1 MAPCAARATPDGRP
15 DGAPL
20 TPGASALEP
29 ERRRRE
35 RRINARVADLT
46 IPEMRRLL
54 VTTLLSTIVIVLFLY
69 MVRRVI
75 VAGVLGV
82 IIAVYIRPLYQRLVA
97 LTGRRAPAALLTLL
111 AVVIP
116 VLAALAYSY
125 AEIIDLAAYVDDH
138 REVISGQVADAVHRV
153 PFMESAN
160 VGGSVRTWVLAT
172 SGYGARVPAI
182 IRGAIVGFSI
192 AATVFFFTTF
202 YILVDGESLTD
213 WIRAKIPPRYA
224 ELRAALETSVTGVL
238 YGAIYSTLVTQTLKS
253 VVILVLNLIFGVPL
267 AAVLAIISFIIG
279 FFPIVGS
286 WSVYVPVALW
296 LLVFRGAA
304 VPAIVMVLVGFF
316 GNTLFISMYL
326 RPKLAAD
333 RSRVLNFYWMLV
345 ALVTG
350 VYTFGLAGIL
360 IGPILIG
367 MLKAIIDTVSAT
379 TGWRVLDEGD
389 DDDAF
394 TGATT

>member
-1 MAPCAARATPDGRP
+1 MTAPP
-15 DGAPL
+15 
-20 TPGASALEP
+20 LEP

-35 RRINARVADLT
+35 RRVNALVADLT

-54 VTTLLSTIVIVLFLY
+54 ATTLLSSIVVVLFLY

-75 VAGVLGV
+75 VAGILGV
-82 IIAVYIRPLYQRLVA
+82 IIAVYIRPLYSRL
-97 LTGRRAPAALLTLL
+97 LRLFGRRAPAALLTIVLL
-111 AVVIP
+111 IVP

-125 AEIIDLAAYVDDH
+125 VELSELAGHVEDNRSAIGAQLTEAI
-138 REVISGQVADAVHRV
+138 RRL
-153 PFMESAN
+153 PFMEDAD
-160 VGGSVRTWVLAT
+160 VGASVQTWLLAT
-172 SGYGARVPAI
+172 AGYGARLPGIVRRAL
-182 IRGAIVGFSI
+182 VGFSI
-192 AATVFFFTTF
+192 ASTIFLFTTF
-202 YILVDGESLTD
+202 YILVDGENLAR
-213 WIRAKIPPRYA
+213 WIRGTIPPRYA
-224 ELRAALETSVTGVL
+224 ELRSALETSVRGVL
-238 YGAIYSTLVTQTLKS
+238 YGAIYSTLVTQTIKS
-253 VVILVLNLIFGVPL
+253 VVILALNLIFGVPL
-267 AAVLAIISFIIG
+267 AAVLAILSFIIG

-296 LLVFRGAA
+296 LLVFRGAT
-304 VPAIVMVLVGFF
+304 VPAIVMILVGFF
-316 GNTLFISMYL
+316 GNSLFISMYL

-367 MLKAIIDTVSAT
+367 MLKAIIDTVSAG

-389 DDDAF
+389 IDDSVA
-394 TGATT
+394 GAGR

>member
-1 MAPCAARATPDGRP
+1 VTGSP
-15 DGAPL
+15 
-20 TPGASALEP
+20 SLEP

-35 RRINARVADLT
+35 RRVNERVADLT

-54 VTTLLSTIVIVLFLY
+54 VTTLLSSIVIVLFLY
-69 MVRRVI
+69 MVRHVI
-75 VAGVLGV
+75 VAGVLGA
-82 IIAVYIRPLYQRLVA
+82 IIAIYVRPLYLRLLPV
-97 LTGRRAPAALLTLL
+97 TKRRAPAAMLTIA
-111 AVVIP
+111 AVIVPI
-116 VLAALAYSY
+116 LAALAYSY
-125 AEIIDLAAYVDDH
+125 AELSELARYVDVN
-138 REVISGQVADAVHRV
+138 REAIAAQVAEAVHRI
-153 PFMESAN
+153 PFMEGAN
-160 VGGSVRTWVLAT
+160 IGASIRTWLVAT
-172 SGYGARVPAI
+172 SAYGSRLPGLLRHAL
-182 IRGAIVGFSI
+182 VGFSI
-192 AATVFFFTTF
+192 AATIFIFTAF
-202 YILVDGESLTD
+202 YILLDADVLGAWVRS
-213 WIRAKIPPRYA
+213 KIPPRYA
-224 ELRAALETSVTGVL
+224 ELRVALETSVSGVL

-253 VVILVLNLIFGVPL
+253 VVILAMNLIFGVPL

-304 VPAIVMVLVGFF
+304 VPAIVMVLVGFL

-379 TGWRVLDEGD
+379 TGWRVLDESD
-389 DDDAF
+389 ADDAV
-394 TGATT
+394 TGATA

>member
-1 MAPCAARATPDGRP
+1 VTAPPTPLD
-15 DGAPL
+15 
-20 TPGASALEP
+20 P

-35 RRINARVADLT
+35 RRINDRVADLT
-46 IPEMRRLL
+46 IPEVRRLL
-54 VTTLLSTIVIVLFLY
+54 VTTLLSSIVVVLFLY

-75 VAGVLGV
+75 VAGVLGA
-82 IIAVYIRPLYQRLVA
+82 IIAVYVRPLYARILGLV
-97 LTGRRAPAALLTLL
+97 RSPATSALLTILT
-111 AVVIP
+111 VIVP

-125 AEIIDLAAYVDDH
+125 IEVSELAGYIDAH
-138 REVISGQVADAVHRV
+138 REAIAAQVADAVHRV
-153 PFMESAN
+153 PFMENAN
-160 VGGSVRTWVLAT
+160 VSISIRNWVVAT
-172 SGYGARVPAI
+172 SDYGARLPGL
-182 IRGAIVGFSI
+182 IRGAIASFSV
-192 AATVFFFTTF
+192 AATVFIFTAF
-202 YILVDGESLTD
+202 YVLVDGPALAS
-213 WIRAKIPPRYA
+213 WIKGRIPPRYA

-253 VVILVLNLIFGVPL
+253 VVILALNLIFGVPL

-296 LLVFRGAA
+296 LLVFRGAT
-304 VPAIVMVLVGFF
+304 VPAIVMVVVGFF
-316 GNTLFISMYL
+316 GNTLLISMYL

-379 TGWRVLDEGD
+379 KGWRVLDES
-389 DDDAF
+389 DADESAI
-394 TGATT
+394 GAAT

>member
-1 MAPCAARATPDGRP
+1 VGGPP
-15 DGAPL
+15 PL
-20 TPGASALEP
+20 IEP

-35 RRINARVADLT
+35 RRVNARVADLT

-54 VTTLLSTIVIVLFLY
+54 VTTLLSSIVILLFLY

-82 IIAVYIRPLYQRLVA
+82 IIAVYLRPLYLRLLR
-97 LTGRRAPAALLTLL
+97 LTRRRAPAALLTIL
-111 AVVIP
+111 VVVVP
-116 VLAALAYSY
+116 VLAAIAYSY
-125 AEIIDLAAYVDDH
+125 VELSELARYVDVN
-138 REVISGQVADAVHRV
+138 REAIAARVTAAVRTI
-153 PFMESAN
+153 PFLEEAN
-160 VGGSVRTWVLAT
+160 VGVSVRNWVLAT
-172 SGYGARVPAI
+172 SAYGARLPGVL
-182 IRGAIVGFSI
+182 RGAVVGFSI
-192 AATVFFFTTF
+192 AATIFVFTAF
-202 YILVDGESLTD
+202 YILMDADVLAN
-213 WIRAKIPPRYA
+213 WIRSKIPPRYA
-224 ELRAALETSVTGVL
+224 ELRVALETSVSGVL

-253 VVILVLNLIFGVPL
+253 VMILAMNLVFGVPL
-267 AAVLAIISFIIG
+267 AAVLAILSFIIG

-286 WSVYVPVALW
+286 WSVYVPTALW
-296 LLVFRGAA
+296 LLVFRGAT
-304 VPAIVMVLVGFF
+304 VPAIVMLLVGFL

-379 TGWRVLDEGD
+379 KGWRVLDES
-389 DDDAF
+389 DADESIAGV
-394 TGATT
+394 TA